1 MLKNLLLITTMF
13 LSSFFISAQEASAV
27 RINIQGAGQSHLNL
41 SVASPLTAPNV
52 QANILGA
59 ELDNTIKYNL
69 SFLPF
74 VKLTNTDAILGGTVL
89 AGWQANNIDFKRFQI
104 AGADLLITQAWTN
117 GDDENSEVQ
126 IRVFETYSGQFVFG
140 NSYANVTSETIDKVA
155 DQFCSEFMRELTG
168 RGEFF
173 KSTLAFAKD
182 VNQKKRDIWIVK
194 PTGRDLLR
202 ITNLAGVA
210 LSPAWSPDGRYVVFS
225 HIDDST
231 HGLGV
236 WDRTSNNVRRIR
248 FPGNTVIGP
257 SFMPNNKVAVGL
269 STATY
274 PDIFLLNYKF
284 EKEMALEQSSAINV
298 SPNFDASGSKMV
310 FTSNRLGGP
319 QIFLKNLRNGL
330 VSRVSLNGSYNTEPT
345 ISPDGTLVAFSRL
358 TSSGNRIF
366 VQDLLTGQEKQI
378 TFGPGNDEQPAFA
391 PDGYFLAFSSS
402 RKGQKQ
408 IYLTTRHG
416 GDAKHIP
423 TGSGAATFPR
433 WGMIPE

>member
-1 MLKNLLLITTMF
+1 MLKKLCIIYSLLF
-13 LSSFFISAQEASAV
+13 AFFCASIESAQAV
-27 RINIQGAGQSHLNL
+27 RINIQGAGQSLLNL
-41 SVASPLTAPNV
+41 SIASPLTAPNV

-74 VKLTNTDAILGGTVL
+74 VKLTNPDAVLGGTVL

-104 AGADLLITQAWTN
+104 AGADLVITQAWTN

-140 NSYANVTSETIDKVA
+140 NSYSNVTSSTIDKVA

-168 RGEFF
+168 RDEFF

-182 VNQKKRDIWIVK
+182 LSQKKRDIWIVK
-194 PTGRDLLR
+194 PTGRDLQR

-269 STATY
+269 STSTY
-274 PDIFLLNYKF
+274 PDIFLLNYRF

-330 VSRVSLNGSYNTEPT
+330 VSRVSVNGSYNTEPT

-416 GDAKHIP
+416 GEAKHIP

>member
-1 MLKNLLLITTMF
+1 MIKKLLII
-13 LSSFFISAQEASAV
+13 SSLFMTLIFTNIDKAHAV
-27 RINIQGAGQSHLNL
+27 KINIQGAGQSILNL
-41 SVASPLTAPNV
+41 SIAAPLKAPNTE
-52 QANILGA
+52 ANILGL
-59 ELDNTIKYNL
+59 ELDNAIKHNL
-69 SFLPF
+69 EFLPF
-74 VKLTNTDAILGGTVL
+74 VKLTNPDAILGGTIL

-117 GDDENSEVQ
+117 GDNENSEAQ

-140 NSYANVTSETIDKVA
+140 NSYSNITMSTINKVA
-155 DQFCSEFMRELTG
+155 DQFCSEFMQHLTG
-168 RGEFF
+168 RNEFF

-182 VNQKKRDIWIVK
+182 VNQKKRDIWLVK
-194 PTGRDLLR
+194 PTGRDLRR
-202 ITNLAGVA
+202 ITNLAGLA

-257 SFMPNNKVAVGL
+257 SFMPNNKVAVSL

-274 PDIFLLNYKF
+274 PDIFLLNYRF

-298 SPNFDASGSKMV
+298 SPNFDATGSKMV

-319 QIFLKNLRNGL
+319 QIFMKDLRNGI
-330 VSRVSLNGSYNTEPT
+330 VSRVSVNGNYNTEPT

-358 TSSGNRIF
+358 TPSGNRIF
-366 VQDLLTGQEKQI
+366 VQDLLSGHEKQI

-391 PDGYFLAFSSS
+391 PDGYFIAYSSS
-402 RKGQKQ
+402 KQGQKQ

-416 GDAKHIP
+416 GTPKHIP